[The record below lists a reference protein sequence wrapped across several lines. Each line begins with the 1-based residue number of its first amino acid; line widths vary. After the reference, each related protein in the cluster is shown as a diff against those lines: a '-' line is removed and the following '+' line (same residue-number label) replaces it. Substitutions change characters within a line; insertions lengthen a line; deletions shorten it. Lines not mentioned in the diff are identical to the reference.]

1 MEKTIVVKS
10 TVGLHASLA
19 AKIVQAA
26 SNYSVDIFLHYK
38 TKTIDVKSILGLM
51 SLASCSSTSFYKDWH
66 NAGADIDEEVPFEYI
81 SFDKAKAMKDNKE
94 TFLVMFGSPSDSQDV
109 KDVQGLCYDAYV
121 TNQKN
126 KIYFVNCDD
135 ASSVSVREKY
145 RKELGVKNVLSPSY
159 SEENSSD
166 EVLSGLVAV
175 LYKNGIYAINRVGT
189 KSLKFNKNAL

>member
-1 MEKTIVVKS
+1 MKKVFQK
-10 TVGLHASLA
+10 A
-19 AKIVQAA
+19 AGILVAA
-26 SNYSVDIFLHYK
+26 V
-38 TKTIDVKSILGLM
+38 GLM

-81 SFDKAKAMKDNKE
+81 SFDKAKEMKDNKE

-109 KDVQGLCYDAYV
+109 KDVQGICYDAYV

-175 LYKNGIYAINRVGT
+175 LYKNGSVAWDTSKAYDYDFCDYFATSDSKKVNIHSVAAYAWEYYPAKVD
-189 KSLKFNKNAL
+189 

>member
-1 MEKTIVVKS
+1 MKKVFQK
-10 TVGLHASLA
+10 A
-19 AKIVQAA
+19 AGILVAA
-26 SNYSVDIFLHYK
+26 V
-38 TKTIDVKSILGLM
+38 GLM

-81 SFDKAKAMKDNKE
+81 SFDKAKEMKDNKE

-175 LYKNGIYAINRVGT
+175 LYKNGSVAWDTSKAYDYDFCAYFATSDSKKVNIHSVAAYAWEYYPAKVD
-189 KSLKFNKNAL
+189 